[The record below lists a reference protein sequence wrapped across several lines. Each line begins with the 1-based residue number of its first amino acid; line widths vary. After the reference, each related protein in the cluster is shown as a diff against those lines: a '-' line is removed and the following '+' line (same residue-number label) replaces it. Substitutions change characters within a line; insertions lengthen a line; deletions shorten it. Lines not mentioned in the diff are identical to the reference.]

1 MELLRARVGELES
14 QYQTKDVW
22 FLLGPP
28 YEDSRYW
35 LGIEH
40 PEEIMEQ
47 WQLLVKTCNWDL
59 NKLFAYSLFWLRHGH
74 PFQYLEGLLG
84 MERTNLQKSKL
95 SFHMKSRALVVFSSV
110 IFKIEAAD
118 SMGM

>member
-22 FLLGPP
+22 FLLGLP
-28 YEDSRYW
+28 YEDSQYW

-40 PEEIMEQ
+40 PEESMEQ
-47 WQLLVKTCNWDL
+47 WQLLMKTCSWDP
-59 NKLFAYSLFWLRHGH
+59 NKLIAYSLFWLHHGH

-84 MERTNLQKSKL
+84 MERTNLQK
-95 SFHMKSRALVVFSSV
+95 R
-110 IFKIEAAD
+110 
-118 SMGM
+118 